1 MHVCNPASTRDAHN
15 RAQLEEPGCPGE
27 VEAVSLQAG
36 PHHKAHIAR
45 CMAVPGLTEPWHT
58 ATSHLGDAQPGYQPL
73 AAQLLRTEPCTVQNI
88 LAVVLAKDEIRPVVI
103 KGPEEQLVDLRK
115 HLAAT
120 RPQSPRPRRRWTGGP
135 KNDH

>member
-1 MHVCNPASTRDAHN
+1 MHVCNHASTRDAHN
-15 RAQLEEPGCPGE
+15 RAQPEEPGCPCE

-45 CMAVPGLTEPWHT
+45 CTAVPGLTEPWGT
-58 ATSHLGDAQPGYQPL
+58 ATSHLGDAQPRHLPL
-73 AAQLLRTEPCTVQNI
+73 AAQLLRTEPYTVQNV
-88 LAVVLAKDEIRPVVI
+88 LDVVLAQDEIRSVVN

-115 HLAAT
+115 HLAAP
-120 RPQSPRPRRRWTGGP
+120 RPQSPRPRRRWTRGP